1 MITFN
6 GTQKKFFKAYPKEKR
21 SLEETYKLINSAGEI
36 EYKFV
41 GGLGEKCFKK
51 FVKNDTELKETE
63 NIKKK
68 ESKPERKILRK
79 WKEKWEEKY
88 GRSFKEMWKEMSW
101 EYGFTTSN
109 TDAYRYLKDAY
120 DNIQDI
126 LTDEE
131 KIYCE
136 HILEIFKVFGKLP
149 TEDYYDFFVKVSK
162 RIKKPKIKDKWDK
175 ACVSYVYYYSDYQD
189 YLES

>member
-6 GTQKKFFKAYPKEKR
+6 GSQKGFFKAYPKEKR
-21 SLEETYKLINSAGEI
+21 SLDETYKLINSTGEI

-88 GRSFKEMWKEMSW
+88 GRSFNEMWGEMVW
-101 EYGFTTSN
+101 EYGVTTSN
-109 TDAYRYLKDAY
+109 TEAYQYLKDAY

-131 KIYCE
+131 KICCE

-162 RIKKPKIKDKWDK
+162 RIQKPKIKDKWGK
-175 ACVSYVYYYSDYQD
+175 ACVSYVYYYYDYQN